1 MKHTILLIV
10 FKLIIFSVMGQ
21 RLELTGNYLTPGY
34 TINAGYGAAI
44 HKNIKISAGIS
55 YLINNSYKYR
65 GSAINLL
72 DARNEQFIDRF
83 RGFYIRIEE
92 GLISKPKYRLNLMQ
106 MVNYQLSN
114 RDRPLASPYGVV
126 GDDQVYL
133 YDRRQEKNLY
143 YLEYYMGLSLVTELS
158 SKLQLRTSLGLGI
171 NRSPQNIGPD
181 YKIITGQF
189 AQHVGLG
196 LIYNFK
202 EERHAK

>member
-1 MKHTILLIV
+1 MNRRIIILLTCLLNT
-10 FKLIIFSVMGQ
+10 FNIFSQ
-21 RLELTGNYLTPGY
+21 RLEVTGNYLTPGY

-44 HKNIKISAGIS
+44 HKNIRISAGLS

-106 MVNYQLSN
+106 LVNYQLSN

-133 YDRRQEKNLY
+133 YDRSQEINLY

-202 EERHAK
+202 ED